1 MERRMTVHQDGN
13 PIYDIVMSDS
23 FGSLAT
29 EVAKLAVEG
38 RRICIV
44 TDSTVAGLY
53 LEEVRERLAGCCKEV
68 VTFVFPAGEENKNL
82 KTVQALYETL
92 ILNHLDRK
100 DLLVALGGG
109 VVGDL
114 CGYAA
119 ATYLRGVSFIQI
131 PTTLLS
137 QVDSS
142 IGGKT
147 GVDFDAYKNMVGAFH
162 MPRLVYTNVKTL
174 TTLSQEQFS
183 SGMGEIIK
191 HGLIKD
197 AAYYQWLKDNREKIM
212 ARDLEACADMIER
225 SDEIK
230 REVVEKDPTE
240 QGDRALLNFGHTL
253 GHAIEKLKNFQML
266 HGHCVG
272 VGCIAAAAISQK
284 RGYLT
289 EARVQ
294 DIRETMKAFQVEEK
308 VSGVDPAQVIVA
320 TKNDKKMDGNTIKF
334 ILLKEIGSAYV
345 DRQVT
350 EEEMKL
356 GLEAVL
362 E

>member
-1 MERRMTVHQDGN
+1 MERRMTVHRDGN

-23 FGSLAT
+23 FGQLAA
-29 EVAKLAVEG
+29 EVGKLSVSD

-44 TDSTVAGLY
+44 TDSTVAELY
-53 LEEVRERLAGCCKEV
+53 LEEVKERLTGCCKEV
-68 VTFVFPAGEENKNL
+68 VTFLFQAGEENKNL

-162 MPRLVYTNVKTL
+162 MPKLVYTNVKTL

-197 AAYYQWLKDNREKIM
+197 ATYYQWLKENREKIM

-230 REVVEKDPTE
+230 RDVVEKDPTE
-240 QGDRALLNFGHTL
+240 QGDRALLNYGHTL
-253 GHAIEKLKNFQML
+253 GHAIEKLKDFQML

-272 VGCIAAAAISQK
+272 VGCIAAATISQK

-289 EARVQ
+289 QEQVQ
-294 DIRETMKAFQVEEK
+294 DIRDTMEAFQVDSH
-308 VSGVDPAQVIVA
+308 VSGVDPDQVIAA

-334 ILLKEIGSAYV
+334 ILLKEIGTAYV

>member
-1 MERRMTVHQDGN
+1 
-13 PIYDIVMSDS
+13 
-23 FGSLAT
+23 
-29 EVAKLAVEG
+29 
-38 RRICIV
+38 
-44 TDSTVAGLY
+44 
-53 LEEVRERLAGCCKEV
+53 
-68 VTFVFPAGEENKNL
+68 
-82 KTVQALYETL
+82 
-92 ILNHLDRK
+92 
-100 DLLVALGGG
+100 
-109 VVGDL
+109 
-114 CGYAA
+114 
-119 ATYLRGVSFIQI
+119 
-131 PTTLLS
+131 
-137 QVDSS
+137 
-142 IGGKT
+142 
-147 GVDFDAYKNMVGAFH
+147 

-289 EARVQ
+289 VAQVQ

-308 VSGVDPAQVIVA
+308 VSGVDPAQVIAA

>member
-1 MERRMTVHQDGN
+1 
-13 PIYDIVMSDS
+13 
-23 FGSLAT
+23 
-29 EVAKLAVEG
+29 
-38 RRICIV
+38 
-44 TDSTVAGLY
+44 
-53 LEEVRERLAGCCKEV
+53 
-68 VTFVFPAGEENKNL
+68 
-82 KTVQALYETL
+82 
-92 ILNHLDRK
+92 
-100 DLLVALGGG
+100 
-109 VVGDL
+109 
-114 CGYAA
+114 
-119 ATYLRGVSFIQI
+119 
-131 PTTLLS
+131 
-137 QVDSS
+137 
-142 IGGKT
+142 
-147 GVDFDAYKNMVGAFH
+147 

-272 VGCIAAAAISQK
+272 VGCIAAAAISKK

-289 EARVQ
+289 EAQVQ

-308 VSGVDPAQVIVA
+308 VSGVDPAQVIAA

>member
-1 MERRMTVHQDGN
+1 MERRMTVHQNGN

-272 VGCIAAAAISQK
+272 VGCIAAAAISQT

-289 EARVQ
+289 EAQVQ

-308 VSGVDPAQVIVA
+308 VSGVDPAQVIAA

>member
-1 MERRMTVHQDGN
+1 MSQRLTINQN
-13 PIYDIVMSDS
+13 NKPIYDIVFEQDFAALPSELEQFQIADK
-23 FGSLAT
+23 
-29 EVAKLAVEG
+29 KL
-38 RRICIV
+38 CII
-44 TDSTVAGLY
+44 TDSKVNHLY
-53 LEEVRERLAGCCKEV
+53 SEEVCDVLKDKCKEV
-68 VTFVFPAGEENKNL
+68 VVFSFPDGEKSKNL
-82 KTVQALYETL
+82 DTVKDIYEFL
-92 ILNHLDRK
+92 IQHKFDRK
-100 DLLVALGGG
+100 DMLFALGGG
-109 VVGDL
+109 VVGDIT
-114 CGYAA
+114 GFAA
-119 ATYLRGVSFIQI
+119 ATYLRGIDFVQI
-131 PTTLLS
+131 PTTLLA

-142 IGGKT
+142 VGGKT
-147 GVDFDAYKNMVGAFH
+147 GVDFDQYKNMVGAFH

-212 ARDLEACADMIER
+212 ARDLEACADMIKR

-289 EARVQ
+289 EAQVQ

-308 VSGVDPAQVIVA
+308 VSGVDPAKVVAA